1 MVKRLYARMNGVE
14 VGVLEKTRG
23 GGMSFTYSQDWLN
36 NASRRPISL
45 SMPLSTGSYS
55 GHEVYNYFDN
65 LLPDNPVVRER
76 VMTKFAVPVDHP
88 FDILTAI
95 GHDCVGA
102 LQLVPERSAYKPE
115 LQAKPMSEVEI
126 ANQLRRYRESPLGM
140 EEDDDFR
147 ISLAGVQEKT
157 ALLYHDGQWLKP
169 HADTPTT
176 HILKLPVGV
185 IQNASVSID
194 LSGSCDNEWTCLEV
208 IRHFGLPTAKAW
220 VENFEDQR
228 VLIVERFDRR
238 WTYSQDWILRLPQE
252 DFCQA
257 MNLPS
262 SKKYQADNGPGMPAC
277 LHLLQNSSKSYEDR
291 VNFIKT
297 QIIFLLLAAPD
308 GHAKNFSVHLQP
320 GDNFSLT
327 PVYDVLSIYP
337 VENKQLRHRAKL
349 AMGWM
354 GTTKG
359 YRYRIQDIQLRHIL
373 FTAKKLGLLEE
384 VEAFIRQIESI
395 TGQAVAT
402 TESLA
407 KTHDI
412 DMQIARA
419 ILEQTYAKARWLQ
432 QEYERLQ

>member
-1 MVKRLYARMNGVE
+1 MNGIE

-23 GGMSFTYSQDWLN
+23 GGMTFTYSQAWLEN
-36 NASRRPISL
+36 GTRRPISL
-45 SMPLSTGSYS
+45 SMPLSTGTYS

-76 VMTKFAVPVDHP
+76 VMAKFGVPVDHP
-88 FDILTAI
+88 FEILAAI

-102 LQLVPERSAYKPE
+102 LQLLTDTAEYKSE
-115 LQAKPMSEVEI
+115 IQATLMSDYDV
-126 ANQLRRYRESPLGM
+126 AKQLRRYQENPMGM

-157 ALLYHDGQWLKP
+157 ALLYKNGSWYKP
-169 HADTPTT
+169 HGATPTT

-185 IQNASVSID
+185 IQNASGNID

-208 IRHFGLPTAKAW
+208 MRQLGIPTTEAW
-220 VENFEDQR
+220 VKNFDDQR
-228 VLIVERFDRR
+228 VLVVERFDRR
-238 WTYSQDWILRLPQE
+238 WTSNHDWILRLPQE

-262 SKKYQADNGPGMPAC
+262 SKKYQIDQGPGILDGLM
-277 LHLLQNSSKSYEDR
+277 LLQNSSKNYEDR

-297 QIIFLLLAAPD
+297 QILFLLLAAPD
-308 GHAKNFSVHLQP
+308 GHAKNFSVHLKS

-337 VENKQLRHRAKL
+337 LENKQLKHRTKL

-359 YRYRIQDIQLRHIL
+359 FRYKLQDVQLRHIL
-373 FTAKKLGLLEE
+373 HTAKKVGLQQEVQDFLGEIE
-384 VEAFIRQIESI
+384 VLVSRALSL
-395 TGQAVAT
+395 
-402 TESLA
+402 TESQA
-407 KTHDI
+407 KKKDI
-412 DMQIARA
+412 DMRIAKP
-419 ILEQTYAKARWLQ
+419 ILNETYEKAKWLRCS
-432 QEYERLQ
+432 YEDLTY